1 MTTGAEIPDNIING
15 LLSDRKYGT
24 ERVEQFMKKG
34 LLSREVS
41 FHYRIQRSSIA
52 TSSKKKTKKGKI
64 RPQRKPPAVG
74 LFIEK

>member
-1 MTTGAEIPDNIING
+1 MATGAEIPGNINE

-41 FHYRIQRSSIA
+41 FHDRIQSSSKT
-52 TSSKKKTKKGKI
+52 TSSKKKETKKGKI
-64 RPQRKPPAVG
+64 RPQRKPPG
-74 LFIEK
+74 FWIIY